1 MTERSVSAATIR
13 RISLAGTLVLAGA
26 FVGGAYL
33 SDRAYRRWWK
43 ANEPFAG
50 PRARIQRTRT
60 HYCETRADLGEAM
73 QIATELLGVVA
84 DAVQQARSIERPP
97 SP

>member
-1 MTERSVSAATIR
+1 VSDVAIR

-43 ANEPFAG
+43 ANHPFAASK
-50 PRARIQRTRT
+50 ARIRRAGTTYR
-60 HYCETRADLGEAM
+60 ETRSDVGEGM
-73 QIATELLGVVA
+73 QIAAELLGVVA
-84 DAVQQARSIERPP
+84 DVVQQVRSAERP
-97 SP
+97 